1 MAYYYIAHMISYHC
15 CSGQDQNLAHFRDD
29 LKSVITCNWT
39 LLEERVA
46 NTNTSK
52 THHIRG

>member
-1 MAYYYIAHMISYHC
+1 MAYYYIAHKISYHC